1 MAEELV
7 TFLCWHYTLCAA
19 GRSFGMLSLGVGKH
33 AEGRVPAE
41 GGLGDQEEWGK
52 QWGGHRAM

>member
-7 TFLCWHYTLCAA
+7 TFLCWHYTLCDYKFPCAV
-19 GRSFGMLSLGVGKH
+19 GRSFEMLSLGVGKH

-52 QWGGHRAM
+52 Q